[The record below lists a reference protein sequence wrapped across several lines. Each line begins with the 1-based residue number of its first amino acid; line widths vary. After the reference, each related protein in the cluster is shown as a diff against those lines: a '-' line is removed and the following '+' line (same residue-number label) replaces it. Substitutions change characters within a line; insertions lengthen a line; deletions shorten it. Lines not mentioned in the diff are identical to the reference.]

1 MGVLPEGVELLT
13 STSPSAEWAQQSLL
27 LHSASSGTVRSLCL
41 PVQPGYGQGT
51 TLARPEPS
59 VVGSG
64 NETRS
69 WPREAG

>member
-1 MGVLPEGVELLT
+1 MRVLPEGVELLT

-51 TLARPEPS
+51 TLARTRARDHT
-59 VVGSG
+59 GQARALCSG
-64 NETRS
+64 VR
-69 WPREAG
+69 